1 MSDGQPRGGGDQDA
15 VRHDQVSAVH
25 QAEQQQQTPPPSPG
39 GPQEQAASGPVGEHS
54 LFVGD
59 LDQSVSDAALTS
71 CFRSRYSSVRSAK
84 VICDPASG
92 RSKGFGFV
100 RFGSLAERDEAL
112 ATMTGTPVGPTERAI
127 RVSLA
132 QPRRSQVPG
141 QVHGGGGGYDAMA
154 MAVYGGGPG
163 AARYGPIPGPIPGS
177 PQSYRQGA
185 APVDGG
191 EDPHNTTVFV
201 GGLDPAV
208 SEQQLRAVFSRFGE
222 LVYVKIPPGK
232 NCGFVQYVLRPCAER
247 ALVEGHG
254 LVLGRQAV
262 RLSWGRSNQARAG
275 YAAAAAATSAGYGM
289 AMGGYGGPA
298 FMVPGAGYEIP
309 YGMMLP
315 PGAFYGYP
323 GAGYGGPMYDHPY
336 AAQLAAQY
344 AHIAQQQSAHAAA
357 AAAASQPGGTSPTP
371 AGASPPGSSAG
382 AMYGAG
388 PTDGGMAQH
397 FQGAPSYSSD
407 AAGSVAEATTALRA
421 MLLGPDADRGE
432 GRGAG
437 GDGLR

>member
-1 MSDGQPRGGGDQDA
+1 MGDGQPRGGGERDA
-15 VRHDQVSAVH
+15 VRHDQVCAKGP
-25 QAEQQQQTPPPSPG
+25 QAEQHQAPSPG
-39 GPQEQAASGPVGEHS
+39 GPVEQAACGHGGEHS

-59 LDQSVSDAALTS
+59 LDQSVGDAALTT
-71 CFRSRYSSVRSAK
+71 CFRSRYPSVRSAK

-112 ATMTGTPVGPTERAI
+112 ATMTGTPVGPSERAI

-132 QPRRSQVPG
+132 QPRRQVPG
-141 QVHGGGGGYDAMA
+141 QNHGGIGGYEAMA
-154 MAVYGGGPG
+154 MYGGGPVP
-163 AARYGPIPGPIPGS
+163 ARYAAGPIPIPIPGS
-177 PQSYRQGA
+177 PPSYRQGA

-201 GGLDPAV
+201 GGLDPVV
-208 SEQQLRAVFSRFGE
+208 SEQQLRAVFSRYGE

-232 NCGFVQYVLRPCAER
+232 NCGFVQYVLRPCAEL

-275 YAAAAAATSAGYGM
+275 YAAAAAATSAGYGL

-309 YGMMLP
+309 YMMLP

-323 GAGYGGPMYDHPY
+323 GASYGEAMYNHPY

-344 AHIAQQQSAHAAA
+344 AHMAQQQSAAH
-357 AAAASQPGGTSPTP
+357 AAAASQSDATSPTP

-382 AMYGAG
+382 SIYGAG
-388 PTDGGMAQH
+388 SAEGGMATH
-397 FQGAPSYSSD
+397 HQGGMPSYSSD

-421 MLLGPDADRGE
+421 MLLGPDANRGE
-432 GRGAG
+432 GRGAD
-437 GDGLR
+437 GDGLL